1 MDIALSVAAFLLSI
15 VGIVGCIVPALPG
28 VVLSYAGLLCAY
40 FTSYSS
46 MSPAAIWLWLAITV
60 AVSVA
65 DYFLPAWMTRRF
77 GGSRSGAIGATV
89 GVFAGFFFFPPVG
102 IILGPFFGAVL
113 GELGSAAVG
122 EQGRA
127 IGAVDDDGDGAG
139 FEDAPAGFLGAAGLL
154 LAAEVHQHAEQADPD
169 RDPTGP

>member
-89 GVFAGFFFFPPVG
+89 GVGATLHDAGDSYTSW
-102 IILGPFFGAVL
+102 AM
-113 GELGSAAVG
+113 EAAVG
-122 EQGRA
+122 TAARRIPDKDSLHTVAVTSRGNPRSKEEAFAGLEDALCRA
-127 IGAVDDDGDGAG
+127 IL
-139 FEDAPAGFLGAAGLL
+139 ESI
-154 LAAEVHQHAEQADPD
+154 
-169 RDPTGP
+169 RS

>member
-113 GELGSAAVG
+113 GELLNDRRDAGKAFLVGIGSFLSLVA
-122 EQGRA
+122 A
-127 IGAVDDDGDGAG
+127 IGMFVHVTADTFPAV
-139 FEDAPAGFLGAAGLL
+139 
-154 LAAEVHQHAEQADPD
+154 
-169 RDPTGP
+169 RDWFATLF

>member
-113 GELGSAAVG
+113 GELLHDRNDTARAFKSGFGSFLAFIVG
-122 EQGRA
+122 TGLKLIVA
-127 IGAVDDDGDGAG
+127 IWMLIQIWTDTYPVVKEWFATT
-139 FEDAPAGFLGAAGLL
+139 F
-154 LAAEVHQHAEQADPD
+154 
-169 RDPTGP
+169 